1 MKTQNRLFA
10 LLLVLTVFFMSCTSC
25 SKEESDPVEQI
36 ADADNDGVVDT
47 NDNCP
52 NESGPASNNGCPE
65 QEESE
70 IVVTN
75 GVTPDD
81 FEQYAGDIG
90 MVINTRNIAKKGYKP
105 KEAVVTVNATSG
117 DYSETVALDEH
128 SFLGQIKLSV
138 ADLTEAAVN
147 ELKEGVPVSI
157 TINDENNNP
166 IITQDISAV
175 IFSENA
181 QPNEL
186 NVTDLEETPENRAIA
201 LSENQPYYVQVVNE
215 TGAPQAMAMKVNRN
229 PAFDDILTR
238 SSGVTWEG
246 IDKEP
251 DFIFNF
257 IPIEDEINTYFIKLQ
272 EYGRFVGV
280 SNDSEKL
287 VKMFNFDDINDV
299 LNASTTEFYK
309 FIIEKKSDGKYIF
322 ISKITGKS
330 LKVIGGVG
338 MAADDE
344 GNEAYWRIIAN
355 TLDWETSLLGIK
367 YLSPMVGQPTTSFGA
382 NSTLTNCGNGSLT
395 QTIGSAEKATS
406 VNTVGWEERFSLTGS
421 VSTSVTATIGME
433 VEAGFFG
440 NSATYNAELSSTVEA
455 SVSMTSENSSFNETQ
470 ESVEE
475 DIFFERTVTVPSG
488 SASLVYDVA
497 QIFNDTRVQFV
508 QRVRLRATESGV
520 AVSGKAL
527 QSQLQFSKFNGVVT
541 QVGPDFLDISIK
553 GTATLGKVLE
563 TKSTV
568 EDVPS
573 SCN

>member
-1 MKTQNRLFA
+1 MRLTKQIILLTSFSF
-10 LLLVLTVFFMSCTSC
+10 LLLGFTIVSC
-25 SKEESDPVEQI
+25 SKDENNPPPIEDSD
-36 ADADNDGVVDT
+36 DGGND
-47 NDNCP
+47 
-52 NESGPASNNGCPE
+52 
-65 QEESE
+65 E
-70 IVVTN
+70 IVLTT
-75 GVTPDD
+75 GVTADD
-81 FEQYAGDIG
+81 FEQYSGDLG

-105 KEAVVTVNATSG
+105 TEAVITVDATNG

-138 ADLTEAAVN
+138 ADLSEVAVT

-157 TINDENNNP
+157 TINDENGNP
-166 IITQDISAV
+166 IITQDLSAI

-186 NVTDLEETPENRAIA
+186 NVADLEETPENQVIA
-201 LSENQPYYVQVVNE
+201 LSENTPYYVQVVDE
-215 TGAPQAMAMKVNRN
+215 TGVPQARAMRVNRT
-229 PAFDDILTR
+229 AGFDDILTR
-238 SSGVTWEG
+238 TSNPTWEG
-246 IDKEP
+246 VSVEP

-257 IPIEDEINTYFIKLQ
+257 IPVENETNTYFIKLQ
-272 EYGRFVGV
+272 EYGRFIGV
-280 SNDSEKL
+280 SNDSDKL
-287 VKMFNFDDINDV
+287 VKMFGFNSIEDV
-299 LNASTTEFYK
+299 LNAPTTDFYK
-309 FIIEKKSDGKYIF
+309 FIIEKVSEGKYIF
-322 ISKITGKS
+322 KSKITGKT

-344 GNEAYWRIIAN
+344 GNEAYWRIISN

-367 YLSPMVGQPTTSFGA
+367 YLSPMVGQPATSFGA

-470 ESVEE
+470 ESIEE

-508 QRVRLRATESGV
+508 QRVRLKATESGV
-520 AVSGKAL
+520 AASGKAL